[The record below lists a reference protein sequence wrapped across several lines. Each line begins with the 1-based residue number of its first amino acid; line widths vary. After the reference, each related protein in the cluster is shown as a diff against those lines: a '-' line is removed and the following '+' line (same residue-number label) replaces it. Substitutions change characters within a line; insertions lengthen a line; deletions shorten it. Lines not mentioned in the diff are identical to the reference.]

1 MNRMLEIS
9 HSDLTL
15 KEFVTLTWPGRRVK
29 LYNQTWIQTDV
40 NRVNQS

>member
-15 KEFVTLTWPGRRVK
+15 KELVTPTRPRRRVK
-29 LYNQTWIQTDV
+29 LYNQTWIQNDV
-40 NRVNQS
+40 DRVNQA

>member
-15 KEFVTLTWPGRRVK
+15 KEFITPTRPRCRVK
-29 LYNQTWIQTDV
+29 LYNQTWIQNDV
-40 NRVNQS
+40 DRVDQS